1 MSFIFWKVSD
11 KKDFRCFRWGGERIE
26 KLFYPFMRLF
36 YFASLKILRGRLSM
50 YGSE

>member
-1 MSFIFWKVSD
+1 MSFIFWKVSEE
-11 KKDFRCFRWGGERIE
+11 KNSRCFRWCGERIE

-36 YFASLKILRGRLSM
+36 YFASLKILRGRLLK